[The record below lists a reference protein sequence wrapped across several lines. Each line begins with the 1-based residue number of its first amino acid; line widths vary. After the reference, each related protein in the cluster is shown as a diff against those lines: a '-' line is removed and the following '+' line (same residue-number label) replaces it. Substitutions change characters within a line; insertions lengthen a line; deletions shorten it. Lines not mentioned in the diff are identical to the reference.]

1 MNLRVNVDI
10 SQFKKAMDKA
20 DLKLQEVTNIL
31 TAGAVV
37 IHSAQFRTVAHDTY
51 ATRNSIDIQPGRG
64 TSLLIGPHTDY
75 APYIEYGTSNPNY
88 PIQPFIVPS
97 ATGKN
102 RVRTL
107 KAMKHALISTLVSK
121 GLL

>member
-1 MNLRVNVDI
+1 MIEVDL

-20 DLKLQEVTNIL
+20 KFASQEVTDVL
-31 TAGAVV
+31 TAGAAVV
-37 IHSAQFRTVAHDTY
+37 LTAQKLTVAHDTY
-51 ATRNSIDIQPGRG
+51 ATRNSIHIEPGDG
-64 TSLLIGPHTDY
+64 ASLLIGPSTEY

-97 ATGKN
+97 ATGQNKAKAIAAVN
-102 RVRTL
+102 RAVIATL
-107 KAMKHALISTLVSK
+107 KGK